1 MSARRGG
8 GGKSRP
14 LDNPKKKGLKI
25 IYKKIL
31 TCKRLPSYVMQGTFT
46 TKGPH
51 VMRYIFT

>member
-8 GGKSRP
+8 GARVAP
-14 LDNPKKKGLKI
+14 WIIPKKKVLKNVQKHFNLQKAPI
-25 IYKKIL
+25 
-31 TCKRLPSYVMQGTFT
+31 VMRGTFT